1 MDWATGTYTGVTHDV
16 TADVGLGN
24 ASAIAGGLFI
34 TDQLVPGFVTLGGM
48 LQGTPDKLF
57 GYELTPTGPP
67 CPVGQAT
74 NPSPANGAT
83 DIPLTGNTATWT
95 NGALATSIEVFFNG
109 TSVYTGAPITSLS
122 LAGVEPFTYSTTYT
136 WKVNGSD
143 GTCTTFGPTW
153 SFTTMADPN
162 IVNLF
167 CDDFTAGLGNWTITN
182 DGGTCVWDIF
192 QASDYTMPPTAV
204 GNVMAA
210 DADACGSGTTLL
222 STANLTGAIDATM
235 YQTVWLEFDNDWQA
249 IDNADF
255 CYVDVSVDGGTTWQN
270 VLTFDVV
277 DIRNTHEVWDMS
289 SLVAQSNFNIRFVS
303 VQPGWDWWWAV
314 DNVCIYGS
322 DPIPVELSSF
332 TATAQFGEVE
342 LRWFTATETNNSGFE
357 VQRSTGGE
365 FEAIGFVEG
374 HGTTTEIQAYSYIDR
389 IDVGSYSY
397 RLKQVDFDGTFEY
410 SSVIEADV
418 PAPAEFALD
427 QNFPNPFNP
436 STKIAF
442 QLAVDSKVSLKV
454 FDVLGQEVATLV
466 NTNLVAGSH
475 NVNFDASALNSGVY
489 LYRLEATG
497 IDGANFIDV
506 KKMIL
511 TK

>member
-1 MDWATGTYTGVTHDV
+1 MDGKVE
-16 TADVGLGN
+16 
-24 ASAIAGGLFI
+24 F
-34 TDQLVPGFVTLGGM
+34 
-48 LQGTPDKLF
+48 
-57 GYELTPTGPP
+57 GPP
-67 CPVGQAT
+67 CPIDPPS
-74 NPSPANGAT
+74 NPSPANGT
-83 DIPLTGNTATWT
+83 IDLPISGNTLNWT
-95 NGALATSIEVFFNG
+95 NGLGATQIEVWFDG
-109 TSVYTGAPITSLS
+109 SLVYDGNLITSFS
-122 LAGVEPFTYSTTYT
+122 LAPVEPLDYLTAYS
-136 WKVNGSD
+136 WRIIGKND
-143 GTCTTFGPTW
+143 TCNVSGPTW

-222 STANLTGAIDATM
+222 STATLTGAIDATM

-322 DPIPVELSSF
+322 DPIPVELTSF
-332 TATAQFGEVE
+332 TASSNGADVE
-342 LRWFTATETNNSGFE
+342 LNWTTATETNNQGF
-357 VQRSTGGE
+357 Q
-365 FEAIGFVEG
+365 VE
-374 HGTTTEIQAYSYIDR
+374 
-389 IDVGSYSY
+389 
-397 RLKQVDFDGTFEY
+397 
-410 SSVIEADV
+410 
-418 PAPAEFALD
+418 
-427 QNFPNPFNP
+427 
-436 STKIAF
+436 
-442 QLAVDSKVSLKV
+442 
-454 FDVLGQEVATLV
+454 
-466 NTNLVAGSH
+466 
-475 NVNFDASALNSGVY
+475 
-489 LYRLEATG
+489 RLE
-497 IDGANFIDV
+497 
-506 KKMIL
+506 
-511 TK
+511 